1 MLRIRFSRTGKV
13 GQPSFRIV
21 VAENRAPV
29 KGRYHEMLGHYK
41 PALGKVAVVDKDR
54 VIYWISKGAIP
65 TDSVACLLKK
75 QGMEG
80 MEKYIAPRIKKRAP
94 KGEKKEEKAPV
105 AVAAAPKAEAAPV
118 AAKKEEAPKQEAKT
132 GA

>member
-54 VIYWISKGAIP
+54 VIYWIGKGAIP

-75 QGMEG
+75 HGMEG

-94 KGEKKEEKAPV
+94 KGEQEKAPT
-105 AVAAAPKAEAAPV
+105 AAAAPKAEAAPV